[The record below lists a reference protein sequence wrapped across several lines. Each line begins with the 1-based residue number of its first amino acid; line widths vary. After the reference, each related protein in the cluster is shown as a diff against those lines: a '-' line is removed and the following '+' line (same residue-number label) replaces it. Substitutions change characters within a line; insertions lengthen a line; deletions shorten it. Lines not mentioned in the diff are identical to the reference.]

1 MKLMDLFKGKYD
13 LVVVFN
19 EKREDREEEYF
30 AIREVLMAHHIHGET
45 TETYSSADYISIKV
59 VVKKDIQSIRRDL
72 VNRFGKLD
80 TRVVGNTIFID

>member
-30 AIREVLMAHHIHGET
+30 AISEVLMAHHIHGET
-45 TETYSSADYISIKV
+45 TEIYSSADYISIKV

-72 VNRFGKLD
+72 VKRFGKLD